1 MLIKNET
8 IRHKE
13 HINRLNVNFQL
24 LTFNFRDVINLCDVQ
39 IKDLK
44 TSKTSKTW
52 FYICKQIPVA
62 SDDNDIFGWIVG
74 E

>member
-44 TSKTSKTW
+44 TSKTSKT
-52 FYICKQIPVA
+52 
-62 SDDNDIFGWIVG
+62 
-74 E
+74 